1 MNTDPIADML
11 SRIRNAIAVN
21 RNVVRVPFS
30 KLKHN
35 IASLLQDAGFLS
47 DVSIDDNGPFKEIII
62 TINAEDE
69 NAKITGIERVSKPGR
84 RLYAKA
90 DDIPRV
96 MSGRG
101 VMIVSTS
108 RGIMT
113 DKGARQQRMGGE
125 LMVKVY

>member
-21 RNVVRVPFS
+21 RNEVRVPFS

-35 IASLLQDAGFLS
+35 IATLLHESSFIK
-47 DVSIDDNGPFKEIII
+47 DVRIDDSGQFKEIII
-62 TINAEDE
+62 TINTEDE
-69 NAKITGIERVSKPGR
+69 NARITGIERVSKPGR

-90 DDIPRV
+90 GDIPRV
-96 MSGRG
+96 MNGRG
-101 VMIVSTS
+101 LMIVSTS
-108 RGIMT
+108 HGIMT
-113 DKGARQQRMGGE
+113 DDRAREQRVGGE